1 MAETIEGRVIR
12 STGSFYTVQLADG
25 SILECRLKG
34 KFRLRDLKNTN
45 PVVVGDRVCI
55 TPDPIHNTG
64 VIEEIH
70 PRTNYIIRKS
80 TRAGR
85 GVHILAS
92 NLDQALLVAT
102 LHHPRT
108 SVGFI
113 DRFLVTAEAYNIPTI
128 LVFNKL
134 DIYDEDDLLLLSRLG
149 GYYSQIGYGVLKTSV
164 VSGEGIEE
172 LKSRLH
178 KRTTLIAGHS
188 GVGKSA
194 LVKAV
199 EPGLNIRIGEIS
211 DYHLK
216 GRHTTTFAQM
226 HYLSLDGYIVDT
238 PGIKEFG
245 LIDFKKEEVGLYF
258 PEIHARLSECQYYNC
273 THDHE
278 PGCAVKKAVA
288 AGQIADWRYR
298 NYLHIIHDEELETPD
313 WN

>member
-45 PVVVGDRVCI
+45 PVVVGDRVSV
-55 TPDPIHNTG
+55 TPDPVHNTG

-85 GVHILAS
+85 GVHILAA

-134 DIYDEDDLLLLSRLG
+134 DIYDEDDLRLLDRLG
-149 GYYSQIGYGVLKTSV
+149 GYYAQIGYGVLKTSV

-172 LKSRLH
+172 LKARLH

-199 EPGLNIRIGEIS
+199 EPGLDIRIGEIS
-211 DYHLK
+211 DYNLK

-298 NYLHIIHDEELETPD
+298 NYLHIIHDEELETPE
-313 WN
+313 WE

>member
-1 MAETIEGRVIR
+1 MPETLEGRVIR
-12 STGSFYTVQLADG
+12 STGSFYTVQLTDG
-25 SILECRLKG
+25 QIMECRLKG

-45 PVVVGDRVCI
+45 PIVVGDRVSVI
-55 TPDPIHNTG
+55 ADRVHETG
-64 VIEEIH
+64 VIEEIY

-80 TRAGR
+80 TRASR
-85 GVHILAS
+85 GVHILAA

-108 SVGFI
+108 SPGFI
-113 DRFLVTAEAYNIPTI
+113 DRFLVTAEAYHIPTL
-128 LVFNKL
+128 LVFNKTDL
-134 DIYDEDDLLLLSRLG
+134 YDRDDVNLLQRLAN
-149 GYYSQIGYGVLKTSV
+149 YYQKVGYGVIETSAV
-164 VSGEGIEE
+164 TGQGIEA
-172 LKSRLH
+172 LKAKLH

-194 LVKAV
+194 LIKAI
-199 EPGLNIRIGEIS
+199 EPGLDIRIGDIS
-211 DYHLK
+211 DYNLK

-226 HYLSLDGYIVDT
+226 HYLSLNGYIVDT

-258 PEIHARLSECQYYNC
+258 PEIHALLSQCQYYNC

-288 AGQIADWRYR
+288 QGQIADWRYR
-298 NYLHIIHDEELETPD
+298 NYLHIIHDEELETPE
-313 WN
+313 WE

>member
-1 MAETIEGRVIR
+1 MEGRVIR
-12 STGSFYTVQLADG
+12 STGSFYTVQLEDG

-45 PVVVGDRVCI
+45 PVVVGDRVSVI
-55 TPDPIHNTG
+55 PDAVHNTG
-64 VIEEIH
+64 VIEDIH

-80 TRAGR
+80 TRSGR
-85 GVHILAS
+85 GVHILAA

-113 DRFLVTAEAYNIPTI
+113 DRFLVTAEAYNIPTM

-134 DIYDEDDLLLLSRLG
+134 DIYNEEDFLLLDRLG
-149 GYYSQIGYGVLKTSV
+149 GYYSRIGYGVLKTSV

-172 LKSRLH
+172 LKARLH
-178 KRTTLIAGHS
+178 KRTSLIAGHS

-199 EPGLNIRIGEIS
+199 EPGLDIRIGEIS
-211 DYHLK
+211 EYHLK

-226 HYLSLDGYIVDT
+226 HSLSLNGYIVDT

-288 AGQIADWRYR
+288 KGEIAQWRYR
-298 NYLHIIHDEELETPD
+298 NYLHIIHDEELETPE
-313 WN
+313 WE

>member
-1 MAETIEGRVIR
+1 MSKIIEGRVVR
-12 STGSFYTVQLADG
+12 STGSFYTVQLING
-25 SILECRLKG
+25 QFIECRLKG

-45 PVVVGDRVCI
+45 PIVVGDRVSVLL
-55 TPDPIHNTG
+55 DSVHETG

-80 TRAGR
+80 TRSSR
-85 GVHILAS
+85 GIHILAA
-92 NLDQALLVAT
+92 NIDQALLVAT

-108 SVGFI
+108 SAGFI
-113 DRFLVTAEAYNIPTI
+113 DRFLVTAEAYSIPTH
-128 LVFNKL
+128 LVFNKIDL
-134 DIYDEDDLLLLSRLG
+134 YDESDQQLMERLAK
-149 GYYSQIGYGVLKTSV
+149 YYKKIGYETHKTSAV
-164 VSGEGIEE
+164 TGQGLTE
-172 LKSRLH
+172 LKAALH
-178 KRTTLIAGHS
+178 MRTSLIAGHS

-194 LVKAV
+194 LIKAI
-199 EPGLNIRIGEIS
+199 EPELDIKIGEIS

-226 HYLSLDGYIVDT
+226 HYLSLDAYIIDT

-258 PEIHARLSECQYYNC
+258 PEIQSLLNQCQYYNC

-288 AGQIADWRYR
+288 LGQIADWRYQ
-298 NYLHIIHDEELETPD
+298 NYLRIIHDEELESSD
-313 WN
+313 WD